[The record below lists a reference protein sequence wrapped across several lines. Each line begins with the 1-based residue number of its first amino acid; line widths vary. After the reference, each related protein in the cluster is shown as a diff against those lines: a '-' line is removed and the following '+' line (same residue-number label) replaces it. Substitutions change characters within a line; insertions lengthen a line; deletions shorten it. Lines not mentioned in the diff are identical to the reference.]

1 VSSSDGFPKPPP
13 TPPGIRPLHLDPNL
27 HVVFSVTLTSMLAVS
42 AVAPAFP
49 DVARALDVAPEA
61 VGLLITVFTLP
72 GILLTPVLGILADRY
87 GRKQV
92 LVPAL
97 VLFALAG
104 SACSLARSFEVLLAL
119 RFLQGVGA
127 ASLGSLNVTIMGDLY
142 RGRVL
147 TTAMGYNASVL
158 SLGTAAYPAIG
169 GALALLGWYVPFAL
183 PILGLAT
190 AAVVLFRLETVRLPK
205 AADLRP
211 YLRDALRGMGT
222 RKVVGLLLVTLL
234 TFVVLYGAYTIFIP
248 LHLSARFGS
257 SSFGIGLIMTVGS
270 LSTAITASRLGL
282 LSRYI
287 PQERLIHLGFALYAL
302 AFVVIPWLPGHWW
315 VAVPVA
321 LFGVA
326 QGLNYPCVLALL
338 AGLAPTEHR
347 GIFMSANSMA
357 LWTGQTLGPLVMAA
371 AYGLWG
377 MDGVF
382 LAAAGICLAVA
393 GLIPLMIGVGERE
406 RAF

>member
-1 VSSSDGFPKPPP
+1 LSENSPARSPASVPL
-13 TPPGIRPLHLDPNL
+13 RPLHRDPNL
-27 HVVFSVTLTSMLAVS
+27 HVVFAVTLTSMLAVS

-49 DVARALDVAPEA
+49 DVARALDVTPEA

-72 GILLTPVLGILADRY
+72 GIVLTPVLGILADRY

-97 VLFALAG
+97 VLFAAAG

-127 ASLGSLNVTIMGDLY
+127 ASLGSLNVTIMGDLF
-142 RGRVL
+142 RGRELV
-147 TTAMGYNASVL
+147 TAMGYNASVL
-158 SLGTAAYPAIG
+158 SVGTAIYPAVG

-183 PILGLAT
+183 PVLGLAT
-190 AAVVLFRLETVRLPK
+190 AAAVLLRLETVEVPQK
-205 AADLRP
+205 ADFRP
-211 YLRDALRGMGT
+211 YLKGALEEMGS
-222 RKVVGLLLVTLL
+222 RKVVGLLLLTLM
-234 TFVVLYGAYTIFIP
+234 TFLVLYGAYTIFIP
-248 LHLSARFGS
+248 LHLSARFDS
-257 SSFGIGLIMTVGS
+257 SSFAIGLIMTVGS
-270 LSTAITASRLGL
+270 LSTALTATRLGL
-282 LSRYI
+282 LSRHI
-287 PQERLIHLGFALYAL
+287 SQERLIHLGFALYAL
-302 AFVVIPWLPGHWW
+302 SFVVIPWLPGHWL

-326 QGLNYPCVLALL
+326 QGLNYPCILALL

-357 LWTGQTLGPLVMAA
+357 LWVGQTLGPLVMAG

-377 MDGVF
+377 MEGVF
-382 LAAAGICLAVA
+382 LAAGGICLVVA
-393 GLIPLMIGVGERE
+393 AFVPWMIGTGKAGEWG
-406 RAF
+406 